1 MARRFER
8 VSLSSVAIIGKEDD
22 PEVITPL
29 WQTIKE
35 RIWLCFNALRTHK
48 NRFKPLGKEK
58 FELLYESLMV
68 GLSEY
73 DARQALDLELEKCYN
88 NRFNAA
94 RAFYYKLQQNI
105 VS

>member
-1 MARRFER
+1 
-8 VSLSSVAIIGKEDD
+8 
-22 PEVITPL
+22 
-29 WQTIKE
+29 
-35 RIWLCFNALRTHK
+35 
-48 NRFKPLGKEK
+48 
-58 FELLYESLMV
+58 MV
-68 GLSEY
+68 GLNDY